1 MCQPSS
7 LSQLLCRCILKDS
20 QKYFTTKLN
29 PSDVSVFWIRV
40 HGRKTHFYTVVYVN
54 NVHITG
60 PPAHLRWSTPTK
72 EKTSSFAKRKTFFL
86 MYISLCFY
94 TKRAKKIMW
103 KDIHWVSMYSNV
115 YDVGLWRTSRF
126 CFYAFSF
133 LNPPSSDVPHT
144 HSPCFSFMFCHCS
157 SVGPEVFAFSLSPS
171 VLCVNLCYYEW
182 AFCLVHL
189 LHRTRWTVS
198 QRNKTRK
205 PEDIKEIK
213 QRRKWYTG
221 GLWLD

>member
-1 MCQPSS
+1 MGLIQVDCNKLFHGDSFIESLRFNNLPCKEVKILSDNIQEELDLLAECSVRTPEHTHSSEQRLFLSYVFLKCRILFQESGVPTSS

-94 TKRAKKIMW
+94 TKRAKK
-103 KDIHWVSMYSNV
+103 
-115 YDVGLWRTSRF
+115 
-126 CFYAFSF
+126 
-133 LNPPSSDVPHT
+133 
-144 HSPCFSFMFCHCS
+144 
-157 SVGPEVFAFSLSPS
+157 
-171 VLCVNLCYYEW
+171 
-182 AFCLVHL
+182 
-189 LHRTRWTVS
+189 
-198 QRNKTRK
+198 
-205 PEDIKEIK
+205 
-213 QRRKWYTG
+213 
-221 GLWLD
+221 